1 MQPNSTID
9 YSDSADFSL
18 NIGLHIC
25 APV

>member
-1 MQPNSTID
+1 MQPNSATD
-9 YSDSADFSL
+9 YADSADFSL